1 MLIKK
6 KASQVL
12 EFLRSQTQQ
21 IGNARL
27 LGMKVL
33 LSDKLE
39 VADKVCT
46 HISQKE
52 MSYDAHMKSDCES
65 ILSLWYKYLVPY
77 VDSKIDSTENLAE
90 EVVALFR
97 SQKKKKGSIQLLSI
111 KVMLPEGADTDR
123 ISNYI
128 VENYLEYKARFKN
141 LDQGKYPVVAIGYK
155 E

>member
-1 MLIKK
+1 MIIKK

-12 EFLRSQTQQ
+12 EFLRSQIQQ

-39 VADKVCT
+39 VADKVCAY
-46 HISQKE
+46 ISQNE
-52 MSYDAHMKSDCES
+52 IPYDAHMKSKCES
-65 ILSLWYKYLVPY
+65 IFSLWYKHLAPY
-77 VDSKIDSTENLAE
+77 ADSKIDSTENLAE
-90 EVVALFR
+90 EVVELFR

-128 VENYLEYKARFKN
+128 VENYPEYKARFKN
-141 LDQGKYPVVAIGYK
+141 QNLGKYPVVAIGYK